1 MKRRPKLYIINL
13 VKTISYLRVIF
24 LSLLKRFGSIL
35 LAVLLIFSCAA
46 CSGEQNGANV
56 YFELTQ
62 KPDTLDPQTAATDS
76 ELLLV
81 KNLYEGL
88 MRENEKGELV
98 LGVAEDYVQNGLV
111 YTFKIRKD
119 AQWFTGENLTANDFV
134 FAFRRAVSPDTAAP
148 FAVRLSAIENAEEI
162 INGRLAPEK
171 LGVSAPDKHTLVIQ
185 LSREDGAF
193 LKSLTT
199 SVCMPCQEK
208 FFQKSGGKYGLS
220 KDDVLANGSYYLSK
234 WDRDNFGIRL
244 YKNAVY
250 SGNVP
255 AKNGAVFLSCSD
267 KETALER
274 LQKGTVDAAFLSDN
288 EFALLQ
294 ESEIKTVSC
303 EDTCWV
309 LTVGAGFRGD
319 VGNALAMLINPA
331 LYEPT
336 LPENWRVADSLLPD
350 LFKDSGVQKVGRP
363 TGYDPEGAKNLFVR
377 GLQKM
382 KDQHFPETTLY
393 YYSDSAKEPITAIVG
408 HWQSQLSA
416 FINIEEV
423 SSVEK
428 LLPQLENQTLP
439 LCFFPVKANSS
450 FVREYL
456 LKYGA
461 DPKNGGEVVAQ
472 QNVLSGNRIIPIA
485 FTSTTLGY
493 TEALDGLPLAETS
506 PDLDFAMIK
515 KNG

>member
-1 MKRRPKLYIINL
+1 M
-13 VKTISYLRVIF
+13 
-24 LSLLKRFGSIL
+24 SLLKRFGSIL

-46 CSGEQNGANV
+46 CGGEQNGANV

-62 KPDTLDPQTAATDS
+62 KPDTLDPQTAASDS
-76 ELLLV
+76 ELLIV
-81 KNLYEGL
+81 KNLFEGL
-88 MRENEKGELV
+88 LRENEQGELV

-119 AQWFTGENLTANDFV
+119 AQWFTGEKLTAHDFV
-134 FAFRRAVSPDTAAP
+134 FAFRRAVSPETAAP
-148 FAVRLSAIENAEEI
+148 FAVRLSAVENAEEI
-162 INGRLAPEK
+162 LNGKLAPEK
-171 LGVSAPDKHTLVIQ
+171 LGVSAPDKHTLIIQ
-185 LSREDGAF
+185 LSREDNEF

-234 WDRDNFGIRL
+234 WDRENFGIRL

-250 SGNVP
+250 SGKIP
-255 AKNGAVFLSCSD
+255 ARNGALFLSCSD
-267 KETALER
+267 KETPLER
-274 LQKGTVDAAFLSDN
+274 LQKGTVDAAFLSG
-288 EFALLQ
+288 EEAAAAK
-294 ESEIKTVSC
+294 SAEIKTVLC

-309 LTVGAGFRGD
+309 LTIGTTFRGD
-319 VGNALAMLINPA
+319 VGNALAMLINPD
-331 LYEPT
+331 LYGQT
-336 LPENWRVADSLLPD
+336 LPENWRIADSLLPD
-350 LFKDSGVQKVGRP
+350 LFKDSDVQKVGRP
-363 TGYDPEGAKNLFVR
+363 TGYDPEGAKPLFVR

-393 YYSDSAKEPITAIVG
+393 YYSEGAKETVTSIVG

-428 LLPQLENQTLP
+428 LLPQLESQTLP
-439 LCFFPVKANSS
+439 LCFFPVKANST
-450 FVREYL
+450 FLREYL
-456 LKYGA
+456 MKYGA

-472 QNVLSGNRIIPIA
+472 QNILSGNRIIPIA
-485 FTSTTLGY
+485 FTSTTLGH
-493 TEALDGLPLAETS
+493 TETIETLPLAETS
-506 PDLDFAMIK
+506 PYLDFAMIK
-515 KNG
+515 KNK